1 MWVAIAYWW
10 ISVPIQHVMVCDVRI
25 LFIGDIV
32 AKQGVHA
39 VQRYLANYRDDYD
52 FVVANGENCA
62 GGRGITRK
70 YFQRLRDVGVDVV
83 TLGNH
88 TWDNADV
95 TAILSETTHLLRP
108 LNYPRA
114 TPGLGYASFD
124 VAGERVT
131 VISVIGRIFMEPYD
145 SPFAV
150 IDDLLETL
158 PRSDTIIVDF
168 HAEATSEKKIMGYH
182 LRGRV
187 AAVIGTHTHVQ
198 TADEFIAQGTAYLTD
213 AGMTGV
219 QDSAIG
225 MRYEEVHYRF
235 TKQLPKR
242 FSPAEGV
249 ATLCGV
255 VLELSQGRAQSIE
268 RLQWVV
274 PEDL

>member
-1 MWVAIAYWW
+1 MAKLAVE
-10 ISVPIQHVMVCDVRI
+10 HVMVCDVRL

-32 AKQGVHA
+32 AKQGVNA
-39 VQRYLANYRDDYD
+39 VQRYLASHREDYD

-70 YFQRLRDVGVDVV
+70 YFQRLREAGVDVI

-88 TWDNADV
+88 TWDNAEV
-95 TAILSETTHLLRP
+95 TEIISGTTHLLRP
-108 LNYPRA
+108 FNYPRA

-124 VAGERVT
+124 VNGERVT
-131 VISVIGRIFMEPYD
+131 VISLIGRIFMEPYD

-150 IDDLLETL
+150 VDDLLEVL
-158 PRSDTIIVDF
+158 PSSDTILVDF
-168 HAEATSEKKIMGYH
+168 HAEATSEKKVMGYH

-187 AAVIGTHTHVQ
+187 AAVLGTHTHVQ
-198 TADEFIAQGTAYLTD
+198 TADEGIYQGTAYLTD
-213 AGMTGV
+213 VGMTGV

-225 MRYEEVHYRF
+225 MCYEDVHYRF

-242 FSPAEGV
+242 FTPAEGT

-255 VLELSQGRAQSIE
+255 ALELSHGRAQSIT
-268 RLQWVV
+268 RIQWVV
-274 PEDL
+274 PEDH

>member
-1 MWVAIAYWW
+1 MVN
-10 ISVPIQHVMVCDVRI
+10 SVRV

-32 AKQGVHA
+32 AKQGVNV
-39 VQRYLANYRDDYD
+39 VQRYLTHHRDDYD
-52 FVVANGENCA
+52 FVIANGENCA

-70 YFQRLRDVGVDVV
+70 YFQRLREAGVDVV

-95 TAILSETTHLLRP
+95 TEIITETTHLLRP

-114 TPGLGYASFD
+114 TPGLGHASFV
-124 VAGERVT
+124 VADERVT

-150 IDDLLETL
+150 LDDVLETL
-158 PRSDTIIVDF
+158 PDSDTIIVDF
-168 HAEATSEKKIMGYH
+168 HAEATSEKKVMGYH

-187 AAVIGTHTHVQ
+187 AAVLGTHTHVQ
-198 TADEFIAQGTAYLTD
+198 TADEFISRGTAYLTD
-213 AGMTGV
+213 VGMTGV

-225 MRYEEVHYRF
+225 VRYEEAHYRF

-242 FSPAEGV
+242 FSPAEGT

-255 VLELSQGRAQSIE
+255 VLELSQGRAHSIE
-268 RLQWVV
+268 RIQWT
-274 PEDL
+274 PEDD